1 MKSEL
6 GQIEENYA
14 KRKNLARGE
23 NPIKSKLRKSG
34 PQAEKPLLVKRN
46 KT

>member
-6 GQIEENYA
+6 GQIEEDYK

-23 NPIKSKLRKSG
+23 NSIQRK
-34 PQAEKPLLVKRN
+34 PPK
-46 KT
+46 